1 LLLLKERLLLESD
14 IAYLCIWNMERGYA
28 KNKARQMRSDETPQR
43 DLVRSGNFFG
53 RVSAYVGLGWGE
65 LVGSYLSEDWKKLVR
80 AQRRKMELI
89 GMDHGLV
96 GGTGEEM
103 ELVM

>member
-1 LLLLKERLLLESD
+1 
-14 IAYLCIWNMERGYA
+14 MERGYA

>member
-1 LLLLKERLLLESD
+1 
-14 IAYLCIWNMERGYA
+14 
-28 KNKARQMRSDETPQR
+28 MRSDETPQR

-103 ELVM
+103 ELVMWRKEKEKTDGSAGDALFTQTKKI